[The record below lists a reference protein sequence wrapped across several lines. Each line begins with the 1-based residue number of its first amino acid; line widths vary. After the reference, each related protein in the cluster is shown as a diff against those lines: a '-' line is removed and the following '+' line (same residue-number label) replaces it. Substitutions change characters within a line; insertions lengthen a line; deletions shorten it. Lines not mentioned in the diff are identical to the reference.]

1 MKFRCLII
9 EDEPLAR
16 KLIASHINRVENL
29 EIAGECIDAFAAGN
43 FLRKQRVDLIFLDLQ
58 MPEVSGF
65 QFLRTLQNPP
75 RVIVTTAFREFAP
88 EAFDL
93 EVVDYLLKPIS
104 FERFT
109 KAINK
114 FFDAKS
120 TTAMA
125 DKHPLDFEKYIY
137 VKSDRKLHKT
147 ALADIYFIESLDEYV
162 RVHLNGSVLVTRA
175 SISSLE
181 NALTDERFVRIH
193 RSFIVNANHVTMVSA
208 EGIQIGKKLLPFGR
222 AFKKSAMAALK
233 LKDHQV

>member
-1 MKFRCLII
+1 MKFRCLIV

-16 KLIASHINRVENL
+16 KLIASHITRVENL
-29 EIAGECIDAFAAGN
+29 EIAGECIDAFTAGN
-43 FLRKQRVDLIFLDLQ
+43 FLRKQKVDLIFLDLQ

-120 TTAMA
+120 TTVIA
-125 DKHPLDFEKYIY
+125 DKHPWDSEKYIY

-147 ALADIYFIESLDEYV
+147 ALTDIYFIESLDEYV

-208 EGIQIGKKLLPFGR
+208 EGLQIGKKLLPFGR